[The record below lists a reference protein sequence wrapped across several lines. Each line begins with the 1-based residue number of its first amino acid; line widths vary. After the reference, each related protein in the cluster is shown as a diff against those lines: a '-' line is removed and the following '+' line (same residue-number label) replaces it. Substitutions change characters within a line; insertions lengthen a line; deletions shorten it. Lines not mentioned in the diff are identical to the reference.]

1 MDAKRNDDD
10 KVYQIDNDHEIVDPM
25 MDHSQNPNESQDSW
39 LKRNAPCFYIEFE
52 NLSYSVPIGKEKQ
65 KKILQNA
72 TGCFEPGKLTA
83 VVGPSGAGKSTLLSI
98 ISGVK
103 SSNVKGSIKINNRE
117 KIDRNIYR
125 KQICYIPQEF
135 MLHPLLTTKETLYIA
150 ARLKLGRGYSTIKS
164 HFIVNNIAKSLGLM
178 NCLNTTAGKLSGGEK
193 KRLLIGVE
201 IVTKPTV
208 LLLDEPTSGLDS
220 VSSNQ
225 VINLLHSMSKSG
237 CTVACA
243 VHQPSSQMISE
254 FDNIIVIDQGRTL
267 YCGPRENV
275 LDSFKEAGYIS
286 PHFYNVV
293 EFVLEVVTNQ
303 CDDNLKNLAKM
314 NSIKYVQWRSQCE
327 YYKNET
333 VDTNGPLERLE
344 MDEES
349 DLANEKFRK
358 LSIWEQQ
365 KILLLRSFIC
375 IKRDNIMTKLRFIA
389 HVIVGILLGSIF
401 YDFGNDAN
409 KVTSNISCIFFF
421 LLFLFFANSLP
432 VVQIFPTEA
441 SVFYREHLNNWY
453 SLMPYYISKIVS
465 DLPIQL
471 LCPTSFFI
479 IAYYMTGQPMER
491 NSLSQAW
498 IVCILHTIIGQSVGI
513 TVGAIF
519 DTQIGIFLIPALS
532 IPMFLFAGFFLKLNE
547 ISSYYQPLCTISF
560 FRYAFEGIMQAI
572 YGFDR
577 KPLSCTEIY
586 CPYRSPNEILSM
598 MNMQSV
604 KFHVI
609 VVVMLAWI
617 FSLHVITYCTLRWK
631 VHKIRK

>member
-1 MDAKRNDDD
+1 MG
-10 KVYQIDNDHEIVDPM
+10 
-25 MDHSQNPNESQDSW
+25 S
-39 LKRNAPCFYIEFE
+39 FT
-52 NLSYSVPIGKEKQ
+52 EKQ

>member
-1 MDAKRNDDD
+1 MDVRRSGDDNI
-10 KVYQIDNDHEIVDPM
+10 YQIDNDHEIVDSM
-25 MDHSQNPNESQDSW
+25 IDHRQNSDETQCSW
-39 LKRNAPCFYIEFE
+39 LKRDVCFYIEFQ
-52 NLSYSVPIGKEKQ
+52 NLSYSLPIDKEKR

-103 SSNVKGSIKINNRE
+103 SSN
-117 KIDRNIYR
+117 
-125 KQICYIPQEF
+125 EF
-135 MLHPLLTTKETLYIA
+135 TLHPLLTTKETLYIA
-150 ARLKLGRGYSTIKS
+150 ARLKLGQGYSTVKL
-164 HFIVNNIAKSLGLM
+164 HFIVNNIVKSLGLM
-178 NCLNTTAGKLSGGEK
+178 NCLDTAAGKLSGGEK
-193 KRLLIGVE
+193 KRLLIGTE
-201 IVTKPTV
+201 IVTKPAV

-254 FDNIIVIDQGRTL
+254 FDNIIVIDQGKTL
-267 YCGPRENV
+267 YCGPRKDV
-275 LDSFKEAGYIS
+275 LDTFKEAGYIS
-286 PHFYNVV
+286 PRFYNIV
-293 EFVLEVVTNQ
+293 EFVLEVVTNR
-303 CDDNLKNLAKM
+303 CDDNLKNLDKI
-314 NSIKYVQWRSQCE
+314 NSVKYVQWKSQYE
-327 YYKNET
+327 FYKNER
-333 VDTNGPLERLE
+333 DTNISFKRLE

-349 DLANEKFRK
+349 NLANEKFRE

-375 IKRDNIMTKLRFIA
+375 IMRDNIMTKLRFAA
-389 HVIVGILLGSIF
+389 HVIVALLLGSIF
-401 YDFGNDAN
+401 YDF
-409 KVTSNISCIFFF
+409 V
-421 LLFLFFANSLP
+421 
-432 VVQIFPTEA
+432 PTEA

-453 SLMPYYISKIVS
+453 NLLPYYISKVVS

-471 LCPTSFFI
+471 LCPSSFFI

-491 NSLSQAW
+491 NSLMQAW
-498 IVCILHTIIGQSVGI
+498 LVCILHTILGQSVGI
-513 TVGAIF
+513 TVGAAF
-519 DTQIGIFLIPALS
+519 DTQIGTFLIPALS

-547 ISSYYQPLCTISF
+547 IASYYQPFCTISF

-577 KPLSCTEIY
+577 EPLLCADIY
-586 CPYRSPNEILSM
+586 CHWRSPKEILST

-609 VVVMLAWI
+609 VSVMLAWI
-617 FSLHVITYCTLRWK
+617 FSLHVLTYCTLRWK
-631 VHKIRK
+631 LHCIRK

>member
-1 MDAKRNDDD
+1 MDVRRSGDDNI
-10 KVYQIDNDHEIVDPM
+10 YQIDNDHEIVDSM
-25 MDHSQNPNESQDSW
+25 IDHRQNSDETQCSW
-39 LKRNAPCFYIEFE
+39 LKRDVCFYIEFQ
-52 NLSYSVPIGKEKQ
+52 NLSYSLPIDKEKR

-103 SSNVKGSIKINNRE
+103 SSNVKGSIKINDRE
-117 KIDRNIYR
+117 KIDANIYR

-135 MLHPLLTTKETLYIA
+135 TLHPLLTTKETLYIA
-150 ARLKLGRGYSTIKS
+150 ARLKLGQGYSTVKL
-164 HFIVNNIAKSLGLM
+164 HFIVNNIVKSLGLM
-178 NCLNTTAGKLSGGEK
+178 NCLDTAAGKLSGGEK
-193 KRLLIGVE
+193 KRLLIGTE
-201 IVTKPTV
+201 IVTKPAV

-254 FDNIIVIDQGRTL
+254 FDNIIVIDQGKTL
-267 YCGPRENV
+267 YCGPRKDV
-275 LDSFKEAGYIS
+275 LDTFKEAGYIS
-286 PHFYNVV
+286 PRFYNIV
-293 EFVLEVVTNQ
+293 EFVLEVVTNR
-303 CDDNLKNLAKM
+303 CDDNLKNLDKI
-314 NSIKYVQWRSQCE
+314 NSVKYVQWKSQYE
-327 YYKNET
+327 FYKNER
-333 VDTNGPLERLE
+333 DTNISFKRLE

-349 DLANEKFRK
+349 NLANEKFRE

-375 IKRDNIMTKLRFIA
+375 IMRDNIMTKLRFAA
-389 HVIVGILLGSIF
+389 HVIVALLLGSIF

-453 SLMPYYISKIVS
+453 NLLPYYISKVVS

-471 LCPTSFFI
+471 LCPSSFFI

-491 NSLSQAW
+491 NSLMQAW
-498 IVCILHTIIGQSVGI
+498 LVCILHTILGQSVGI
-513 TVGAIF
+513 TVGAAF
-519 DTQIGIFLIPALS
+519 DTQIGTFLIPALS

-547 ISSYYQPLCTISF
+547 IASYYQPFCTISF

-577 KPLSCTEIY
+577 EPLLCADIY
-586 CPYRSPNEILSM
+586 CHWRSPKEILST

-609 VVVMLAWI
+609 VSVMLAWI
-617 FSLHVITYCTLRWK
+617 FSLHVLTYCTLRWK
-631 VHKIRK
+631 LHCIRK